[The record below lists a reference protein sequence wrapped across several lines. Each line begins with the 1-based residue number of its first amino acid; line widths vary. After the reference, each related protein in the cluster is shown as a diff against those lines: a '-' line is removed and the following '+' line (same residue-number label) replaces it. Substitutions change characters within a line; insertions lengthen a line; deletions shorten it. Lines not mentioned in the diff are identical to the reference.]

1 MLHLFTQSTATNLT
15 QRSSLALSLT
25 TGANLSPLIFPTQQQ
40 INQPVAG
47 FCFQYL
53 LLLKKMY
60 FMLRCNHTIAKNV
73 GVELAT

>member
-1 MLHLFTQSTATNLT
+1 MLHFFTKSIVIGVT
-15 QRSSLALSLT
+15 QRPSLAVALT
-25 TGANLSPLIFPTQQQ
+25 TGTNSSPFILPTQQQ

-60 FMLRCNHTIAKNV
+60 FMLRCNNTIAKTV
-73 GVELAT
+73 GAKLAA